1 VLDKTVIMS
10 RLTKLDEYFARLK
23 RFQNIELKEYL
34 SDNDLQAI
42 LERNLQLAIQVCID
56 IANYIIARRKLAFP
70 DEQENI
76 FILLGSEGII
86 PQKLAARIKGM
97 VNFRNILV
105 HDYTEIN
112 PEKVY
117 QIFKRGLKDF
127 DEFARAVV
135 KFIED
140 DRTP

>member
-1 VLDKTVIMS
+1 MLDKDVIMS
-10 RLTKLDEYFARLK
+10 RLSRLDEYVARLK
-23 RFQNIELKEYL
+23 RFNNIGLKEYL
-34 SDNDLQAI
+34 NDGDLQAI

-56 IANYIIARRKLAFP
+56 IANYIIARQKLTFP

-76 FILLGSEGII
+76 FILLGREGII

-105 HDYTEIN
+105 HDYTEID

-117 QIFKRGLKDF
+117 KLFKQGLKDF
-127 DEFARAVV
+127 SDFAKAVV

-140 DRTP
+140 N